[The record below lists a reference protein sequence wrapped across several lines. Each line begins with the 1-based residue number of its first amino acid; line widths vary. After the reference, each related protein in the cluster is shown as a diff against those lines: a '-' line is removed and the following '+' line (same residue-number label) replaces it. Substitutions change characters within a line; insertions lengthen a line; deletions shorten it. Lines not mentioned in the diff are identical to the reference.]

1 MKKTVA
7 IFVASVIAVTS
18 NAYAKQTATEY
29 AQSHQKI
36 IATSRVTAVV
46 KTEID
51 KILDYDV
58 MIKESLGPAYDLAS
72 TEQITQINS
81 LLRTIIR
88 TNLACKMFGTGP
100 RITWLSEETI
110 SPNTYIVKSVI
121 APRADSSEEPL
132 NVDYVIRWD
141 ASGYRVVD
149 VLFEDVSTVRSY
161 RSQFSRI
168 IHKEGIP
175 VLINKLR
182 EKVKRLSIEESD
194 GC

>member
-1 MKKTVA
+1 MRKTIAAFIVSVFA
-7 IFVASVIAVTS
+7 ITN

-36 IATSRVTAVV
+36 IATSRITSVI

-58 MIKESLGPAYDLAS
+58 MIRESLGPSYALAT
-72 TEQITQINS
+72 TEQVSQINS

-88 TNLACKMFGTGP
+88 TNLACKMFGTGS
-100 RITWLSEETI
+100 RISWISEEAVT
-110 SPNTYIVKSVI
+110 PNTYIVRSII
-121 APRADSSEEPL
+121 APRANSSEEPL

-141 ASGYRVVD
+141 ESGYHVVD

-168 IHKEGIP
+168 IHKEGVP
-175 VLINKLR
+175 ALINKLR
-182 EKVKRLSIEESD
+182 EKVKTLSIDESD